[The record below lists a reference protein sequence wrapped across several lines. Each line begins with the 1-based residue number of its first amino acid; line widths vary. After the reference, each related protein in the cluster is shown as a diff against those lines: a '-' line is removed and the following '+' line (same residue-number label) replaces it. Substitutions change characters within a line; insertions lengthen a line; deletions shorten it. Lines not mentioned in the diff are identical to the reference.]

1 MNDILEFLKSIS
13 DGEVHQLK
21 NKDAFAALNGNND
34 EVMMVL
40 KLKKQGLV
48 DINEGFVG
56 GHPAITGYYITDK
69 GQDYIKKH
77 TSKINGKIKKI
88 FWSVI
93 TLIVIPL
100 IIAWLSHELGWNQ
113 WNGNIPRIF
122 HNHQPNMM
130 VTS

>member
-69 GQDYIKKH
+69 GQDRK
-77 TSKINGKIKKI
+77 
-88 FWSVI
+88 SV
-93 TLIVIPL
+93 V
-100 IIAWLSHELGWNQ
+100 
-113 WNGNIPRIF
+113 
-122 HNHQPNMM
+122 
-130 VTS
+130 

>member
-1 MNDILEFLKSIS
+1 MNDILEFLNSIS

-88 FWSVI
+88 F
-93 TLIVIPL
+93 
-100 IIAWLSHELGWNQ
+100 
-113 WNGNIPRIF
+113 
-122 HNHQPNMM
+122 
-130 VTS
+130 